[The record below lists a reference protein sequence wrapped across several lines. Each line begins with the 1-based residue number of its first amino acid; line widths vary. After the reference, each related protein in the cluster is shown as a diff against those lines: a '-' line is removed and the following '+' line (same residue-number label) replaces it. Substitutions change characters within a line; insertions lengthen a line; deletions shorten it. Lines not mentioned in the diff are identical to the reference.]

1 MADYSQSKTS
11 SASGIGF
18 IVAAV
23 IVVLVLLYALFAGG
37 SVETTTDPAAIGAAE
52 SEAAPAL
59 DGTAPALDETAP
71 AAPAVPAT
79 E

>member
-1 MADYSQSKTS
+1 MVDYTQSKTS
-11 SASGIGF
+11 SGSGIGF

-37 SVETTTDPAAIGAAE
+37 SVDPNADPAIVGT
-52 SEAAPAL
+52 SE
-59 DGTAPALDETAP
+59 TAPATETAP
-71 AAPAVPAT
+71 AADTTAPVVPAT

>member
-1 MADYSQSKTS
+1 MVDHTSTKTS

-18 IVAAV
+18 VVAAV

-37 SVETTTDPAAIGAAE
+37 SVNTTTDPAAIGAE
-52 SEAAPAL
+52 E
-59 DGTAPALDETAP
+59 TAPIVDETAP
-71 AAPAVPAT
+71 VVPTAPIT

>member
-1 MADYSQSKTS
+1 MVDYSKSSSSTS
-11 SASGIGF
+11 SGGGIGIF
-18 IVAAV
+18 VAAG

-37 SVETTTDPAAIGAAE
+37 SVETTADPAAV
-52 SEAAPAL
+52 
-59 DGTAPALDETAP
+59 GTAEESTAPVVDETAP

>member
-1 MADYSQSKTS
+1 MADYSQSKTT

-37 SVETTTDPAAIGAAE
+37 SVSTTTDPAAIGATE
-52 SEAAPAL
+52 
-59 DGTAPALDETAP
+59 TAPVVDETAP
-71 AAPAVPAT
+71 AEPVAPAT
-79 E
+79 Q

>member
-1 MADYSQSKTS
+1 MVDYTQSKTS

-37 SVETTTDPAAIGAAE
+37 SVETTTDPAAVGATE
-52 SEAAPAL
+52 
-59 DGTAPALDETAP
+59 TAPVLEETAP
-71 AAPAVPAT
+71 ATPVAPAT